1 MNAQWKRG
9 TQPISG
15 LPLLADILDDFGG
28 AHNIAKFIPE
38 RRNGS
43 RNVLVDALASLWT
56 VVRGR
61 KCFEV
66 GVLQS
71 IACKLSPCESET
83 NASEIKQNT
92 ARVCLQSWKIKTK
105 CLCPHPPCVLRRG
118 RLSVKL
124 LVALHLVVR

>member
-1 MNAQWKRG
+1 MNSQWKRG
-9 TQPISG
+9 TQPISD

-83 NASEIKQNT
+83 NASEIKQNKET
-92 ARVCLQSWKIKTK
+92 AARQAARVCLQSWKIKTK
-105 CLCPHPPCVLRRG
+105 CLCPHPPCVRRRG
-118 RLSVKL
+118 RLSVK
-124 LVALHLVVR
+124 